1 MNYALFEEVLKNE
14 RTTYARHL
22 LKKNGGQILSSDEQK
37 TASLLCNAAIE
48 ARVIGLDRPAM
59 SITGSGAHGI
69 IATMPLYGVCK
80 IRGLEDEAL
89 YRATALSYLICMNI
103 PANYRPSAAAG
114 SRPEREWPAPWYI
127 CGAATTE

>member
-1 MNYALFEEVLKNE
+1 MNYALFEEGLKNE

-59 SITGSGAHGI
+59 SITGLRGPRDHRHHA
-69 IATMPLYGVCK
+69 PL
-80 IRGLEDEAL
+80 R
-89 YRATALSYLICMNI
+89 RM
-103 PANYRPSAAAG
+103 
-114 SRPEREWPAPWYI
+114 
-127 CGAATTE
+127 

>member
-1 MNYALFEEVLKNE
+1 MHVICL
-14 RTTYARHL
+14 R
-22 LKKNGGQILSSDEQK
+22 KNGGKIISDNELN

-80 IRGLEDEAL
+80 IRGLVMKP
-89 YRATALSYLICMNI
+89 YIV
-103 PANYRPSAAAG
+103 RPH
-114 SRPEREWPAPWYI
+114 
-127 CGAATTE
+127 